1 MNYAVE
7 PSEAVGM
14 TARRLERIRPAMQA
28 YIADNPKG
36 KYGVHEYTPEQY
48 GIAPDAVRQDFHNY
62 IGRFDLRPE

>member
-1 MNYAVE
+1 VVQQISDAFGLPVTE
-7 PSEAVGM
+7 QGA
-14 TARRLERIRPAMQA
+14 AAMKA

-48 GIAPDAVRQDFHNY
+48 GIAPAAIRQDFHNY